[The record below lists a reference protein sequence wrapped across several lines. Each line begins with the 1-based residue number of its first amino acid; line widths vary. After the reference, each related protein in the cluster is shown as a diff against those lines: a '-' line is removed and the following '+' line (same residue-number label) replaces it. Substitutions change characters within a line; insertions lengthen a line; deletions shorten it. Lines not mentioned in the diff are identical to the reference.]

1 MKNPKTSY
9 LQHNKDIFLKALAA
23 FWHDRC
29 LDVAAI
35 LAFMTLFA
43 IVPLLAISISVLS
56 HLNIKQTEFA
66 GLLLRYFFP
75 LQNYQEMITKNIA
88 DFTKNA
94 VSLGIFGT
102 FILILLS
109 FELMYTIEDS
119 LDTIWKV
126 HRSRTAG
133 KRLII
138 YWANLTVSPILLA
151 LSIILSSKI
160 RQKGFF
166 EVIFNL
172 GFVQNLQH
180 LLLPFILVFFV
191 FFLLYKLIPNARV
204 GNRPAIL
211 GSFVGAILFQ
221 ISKGI
226 FSYYVYHYSMF
237 FKVYGILG
245 TGFVFLVWV
254 YISWCIMLGGAEIAV
269 AIQYFD
275 IPSEEVSSNHASPL
289 TQPSHAFYLAMAVLL
304 TIYQHYHQ
312 GTYPITRD
320 DLAKQIGAPLK
331 AIQEILNRLC
341 SRHILGTSEARGG
354 SYVFHTAPENIRLS
368 QVYTLFNP
376 VGEKPHLLK
385 QVPYERALNTWV
397 KKIRT
402 FPENELQKETLATLS
417 IKEEKQNTDPPEED
431 KTGPTQSTGGSA

>member
-1 MKNPKTSY
+1 MKTPKIPWWHHTKVIS
-9 LQHNKDIFLKALAA
+9 LKALGA

-35 LAFMTLFA
+35 LAFMTLFS

-56 HLNIKQTEFA
+56 HLNIKQMEFA
-66 GLLLRYFFP
+66 GLLLKYFFP
-75 LQNYQEMITKNIA
+75 LQNYQGMITKNIA

-126 HRSRTAG
+126 HRSRSMG
-133 KRLII
+133 KRLVI
-138 YWANLTVSPILLA
+138 YWANLTVSPILLS
-151 LSIILSSKI
+151 LSILLSSKI
-160 RQKGFF
+160 RQRGFF
-166 EVIFNL
+166 ETIFNL

-180 LLLPFILVFFV
+180 LFLPFILIFFV
-191 FFLLYKLIPNARV
+191 FFILYKLIPNARV
-204 GNRPAIL
+204 GNRPAII

-269 AIQYFD
+269 AIQYFN
-275 IPSEEVSSNHASPL
+275 IPPDEVSNHISPL
-289 TQPSHAFYLAMAVLL
+289 TQPSRSLYLAMALLL
-304 TIYQHYHQ
+304 TLYQHYRQ
-312 GTYPITRD
+312 GTYPVTRD
-320 DLAKQIGAPLK
+320 DLARKIGAPLK
-331 AIQEILNRLC
+331 AVQEILNRLC
-341 SRHILGTSEARGG
+341 SHHILGASEALGG
-354 SYVFHTAPENIRLS
+354 SFVFYMAPEDIRLNEI
-368 QVYTLFNP
+368 YNLFNP
-376 VGEKPHLLK
+376 LGEKPHFLK
-385 QVPYERALNTWV
+385 EIPYEKTLNAWIE
-397 KKIRT
+397 KLKHLNA
-402 FPENELQKETLATLS
+402 NELEKESLISLANQ
-417 IKEEKQNTDPPEED
+417 EENP
-431 KTGPTQSTGGSA
+431 S

>member
-1 MKNPKTSY
+1 MTDRKTFWGRYS
-9 LQHNKDIFLKALAA
+9 KEIFLKALAA

-56 HLNIKQTEFA
+56 HLNIRQMEFA
-66 GLLLRYFFP
+66 ELLLRYFFP
-75 LQNYQEMITKNIA
+75 LQNYQQMITKNIA
-88 DFTKNA
+88 DFTQNA
-94 VSLGIFGT
+94 ISLGIFGT

-126 HRSRTAG
+126 HRSRTIG
-133 KRLII
+133 KRLVI

-151 LSIILSSKI
+151 LSILLSSKI
-160 RQKGFF
+160 KQKGFF
-166 EVIFNL
+166 EALFNL

-180 LLLPFILVFFV
+180 LLLPFVLIFFV

-204 GNRPAIL
+204 GNKPAII
-211 GSFVGAILFQ
+211 GSFVGAVLFQ

-245 TGFVFLVWV
+245 IGFVFLVWV

-275 IPSEEVSSNHASPL
+275 IPPDEVAAHASPL
-289 TQPSHAFYLAMAVLL
+289 TQPSRALYLALAILL
-304 TIYQHYHQ
+304 TIYQHYRD
-312 GTYPITRD
+312 GMYPVTRD
-320 DLAKQIGAPLK
+320 ELAREIGAPLK
-331 AIQEILNRLC
+331 AVQDILNRLC
-341 SRHILGTSEARGG
+341 AHGILGTSEARGG
-354 SYVFHTAPENIRLS
+354 SFVFLTAPEDIRLAKI
-368 QVYTLFNP
+368 YTLFNP
-376 VGEKPHLLK
+376 MGEKPHFLK
-385 QVPYERALNTWV
+385 RIPYEPALNKWIAS
-397 KKIRT
+397 IRSL
-402 FPENELQKETLATLS
+402 PETALKEETLATLAL
-417 IKEEKQNTDPPEED
+417 PD
-431 KTGPTQSTGGSA
+431 KKSPDVS